1 MPDGR
6 SLARR
11 VAEHAPGP
19 DLKLAVQRDKAVLD
33 MQVTLGDMPRES

>member
-1 MPDGR
+1 VPDGR

-19 DLKLAVQRDKAVLD
+19 GLKPAVQRDKAMLD
-33 MQVTLGDMPRES
+33 MWVTLGDMPRES